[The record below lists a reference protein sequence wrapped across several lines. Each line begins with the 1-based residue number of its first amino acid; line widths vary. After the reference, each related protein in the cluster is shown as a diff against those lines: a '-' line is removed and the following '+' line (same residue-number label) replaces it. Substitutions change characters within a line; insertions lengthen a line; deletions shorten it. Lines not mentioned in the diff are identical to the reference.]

1 MLFSISFGILP
12 YHSRLVYK
20 TEELSEQKVNG
31 IVLSKTNVLPTLLL
45 ILRCKNFWTLVASD
59 VIKMKLGAETGS
71 QELQVILL
79 GNPKL
84 FFVCSK
90 NYTDM
95 NAA

>member
-1 MLFSISFGILP
+1 M
-12 YHSRLVYK
+12 YK
-20 TEELSEQKVNG
+20 TKELSEQKVNG

-59 VIKMKLGAETGS
+59 VIKMKKGAETGS

-90 NYTDM
+90 NSTDM